1 MLSGDRNDYADDFTN
16 TRLHELPVYIKYRF
30 SETDF
35 HMNYHFHRGYELF
48 FLHEGWGAYINDDY
62 VHPFQ
67 GNDLILIEG
76 RQIHRASPTIGRRF
90 TRTVINFLPE
100 CLIPET
106 KQLVHDL
113 FGKELENENR
123 HLLLSEEKHA
133 RIYALLHQIHA
144 EYTERHT
151 GFQHMIGILLTRLL
165 QDIHRIRFSDR
176 PPPNKD
182 TAEENPTIHDIID
195 YLSSHYA
202 ENILLVEL
210 AKRFYITPY
219 YLCRLFKKATGDTIG
234 RFITYARIR
243 QAKQELVFTDMSIS
257 EICTRVGYGSF
268 SYFGLV
274 FKQYE
279 GMTPRQYRQSYK
291 RSINR

>member
-1 MLSGDRNDYADDFTN
+1 MLSGDRYDYADDFTN

-48 FLHEGWGAYINDDY
+48 FLHEGMGAYINDDY

-76 RQIHRASPTIGRRF
+76 RQIHKASPTIGRRF
-90 TRTVINFLPE
+90 SRTVINFLPE
-100 CLIPET
+100 CLIPES

-113 FGKELENENR
+113 FGRKLGNESR

-144 EYTERHT
+144 EYTERHM

-176 PPPNKD
+176 PPSGKD
-182 TAEENPTIHDIID
+182 IAEDNPAVQPIID

-202 ENILLVEL
+202 ENIPLEEL
-210 AKRFYITPY
+210 AKMFYITPY
-219 YLCRLFKKATGDTIG
+219 YLCRLFKRATGDTIG

-243 QAKQELVFTDMSIS
+243 QAKQELVFTDMSIT
-257 EICTRVGYGSF
+257 EICTRVGMAAFPTSGTCS
-268 SYFGLV
+268 SNMKG
-274 FKQYE
+274 
-279 GMTPRQYRQSYK
+279 
-291 RSINR
+291 